1 LADIYFFETLVRLH
15 RAGEGAPYTG
25 LKPAGYVEPPVA
37 AADKAIA
44 DGDVE
49 ALAGEI
55 AEAAERG
62 IKARFE
68 KLIEAK
74 KHKDESVEAGREYVE
89 AYVAFVHYVEE
100 LHNMISGDG
109 GHH

>member
-1 LADIYFFETLVRLH
+1 MEL
-15 RAGEGAPYTG
+15 
-25 LKPAGYVEPPVA
+25 PVA

-44 DGDVE
+44 DGNAD

-55 AEAAERG
+55 AEAAEGG

-68 KLIEAK
+68 RLIEAK
-74 KHKDESVEAGREYVE
+74 KHKDDSVEAGREYVE

-109 GHH
+109 SHH

>member
-1 LADIYFFETLVRLH
+1 MAPPPADQLYAAVRSFYSNTQQTH
-15 RAGEGAPYTG
+15 
-25 LKPAGYVEPPVA
+25 PVA
-37 AADKAIA
+37 A
-44 DGDVE
+44 
-49 ALAGEI
+49 LPC
-55 AEAAERG
+55 R
-62 IKARFE
+62 
-68 KLIEAK
+68 LAK